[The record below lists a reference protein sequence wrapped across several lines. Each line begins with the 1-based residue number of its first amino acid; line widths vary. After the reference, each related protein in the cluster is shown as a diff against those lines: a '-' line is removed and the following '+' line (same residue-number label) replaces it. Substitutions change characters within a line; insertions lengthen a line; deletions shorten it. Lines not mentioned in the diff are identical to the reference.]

1 MRCAW
6 PPVFGEV
13 MNRDWRTIRT
23 GTASR
28 TCRTFRAR
36 DAGLLTS
43 SRGANMHA
51 EGKGNISRIVV
62 GLDDSEGSRAAA
74 RWCAD
79 HAGATGARVTAV
91 HGLGKLP
98 GVLIGGPDAVATGL
112 GLSGSRFHSWR
123 AELRSHLER
132 WCVPLLAAAVD
143 YRTELVDDDVVDALL
158 QMAEKEHADLI
169 VVGAQGH
176 GGMVSRLLG
185 GVPYMLA
192 HHSHVPMVIVLSA
205 TRAAGEDALGER
217 KDELGGIDP
226 LTTTSAK
233 PE

>member
-1 MRCAW
+1 
-6 PPVFGEV
+6 
-13 MNRDWRTIRT
+13 
-23 GTASR
+23 
-28 TCRTFRAR
+28 
-36 DAGLLTS
+36 
-43 SRGANMHA
+43 MHA
-51 EGKGNISRIVV
+51 EGERNISRIVV
-62 GLDDSEGSRAAA
+62 GLDGSEGSRAAA

-79 HAGATGARVTAV
+79 LAGATGARVTAV

-132 WCVPLLAAAVD
+132 WCIPLLAAAVD

-158 QMAEKEHADLI
+158 QVAEKEHADLI

-185 GVPYMLA
+185 GVPYKLA
-192 HHSHVPMVIVLSA
+192 HHAHVPVVIVPSA
-205 TRAAGEDALGER
+205 TRAAGEDALG
-217 KDELGGIDP
+217 
-226 LTTTSAK
+226 SAQRSLQFG
-233 PE
+233 

>member
-1 MRCAW
+1 
-6 PPVFGEV
+6 
-13 MNRDWRTIRT
+13 
-23 GTASR
+23 
-28 TCRTFRAR
+28 
-36 DAGLLTS
+36 
-43 SRGANMHA
+43 MHA

-79 HAGATGARVTAV
+79 LAGATGARVTAV

-143 YRTELVDDDVVDALL
+143 YRTELVDDDAVDALL

-185 GVPYMLA
+185 GVPYKLA
-192 HHSHVPMVIVLSA
+192 HHAHVPVVIVPSA
-205 TRAAGEDALGER
+205 TRAAGEDALRER

-226 LTTTSAK
+226 LTITSAK
-233 PE
+233 PEPLRGTEAAAFVSLRPLSPRGL